1 MGMFIERL
9 LDQGSSPLL
18 EQTLRFT
25 AARQSLIAENV
36 VNVDTPGYRQKDLSV
51 ERFQAMMRERVESRR
66 EFSSAGD
73 LPGYDDVAAELETP
87 TRGILFHDGNNR
99 SMEHLMSDMAKNA
112 MMHNLCVEL
121 LRKQFQALELALKE
135 RVG

>member
-9 LDQGSSPLL
+9 LDQGSAPLL

-51 ERFQAMMRERVESRR
+51 EKFQEMMRRRVEDRR
-66 EFSSAGD
+66 DAGAAGGR
-73 LPGYDDVAAELETP
+73 PGFDEVAAELENP
-87 TRGILFHDGNNR
+87 RRGILFHDGNNR